1 MSAPPT
7 FSVRRV
13 VVALDASDASRAALH
28 AACDLLAR
36 SGGLIEA
43 LFVEDE
49 NLLRLAALPCAR
61 ALSGP
66 HAFARP
72 LDPVHMGREL
82 RLLAEHARRAAEEV
96 AGAGRA
102 EVRFRATRGRVEA
115 EILAAGRG
123 ADLVVL
129 GRRTRRSGEKTLGAT
144 ARTVAAAGLSVL
156 LLDEGER
163 LLPPVVAVVDGSEA
177 GRAALRLADALAARL
192 AGNGR
197 RRALRVVLVPGDDL
211 PADGGTAAAA
221 SPASAAALDTI
232 CVRRAEPAHLA
243 LAVSAQ
249 GAGTTVLPA
258 SLARH
263 APLEAFVAALRGPV
277 VVVGEPPPATV
288 TA

>member
-1 MSAPPT
+1 MTAPPT

-36 SGGLIEA
+36 GGGLIEA

-144 ARTVAAAGLSVL
+144 ARAVAAAGLAVL

-163 LLPPVVAVVDGSEA
+163 LLPPVVAVVDGTEA
-177 GRAALRLADALAARL
+177 GRAALRLAEALAARL
-192 AGNGR
+192 AGNGG
-197 RRALRVVLVPGDDL
+197 RRALRVVRVPGEEGH
-211 PADGGTAAAA
+211 AGAETAALE
-221 SPASAAALDTI
+221 PAELEALETI
-232 CVRRAEPAHLA
+232 CVRRADPAHLA
-243 LAVSAQ
+243 LAVAAQ

-258 SLARH
+258 SLARRG
-263 APLEAFVAALRGPV
+263 PLEAFVAALRGPV
-277 VVVGEPPPATV
+277 VVVGARPPATV